1 MGWTQWENISG
12 FDFTD
17 IIYEKKRFDGGGG
30 VARVTI
36 NRQSRLNAFT
46 NHTVDEIAVAIDDA
60 SHDGT
65 IGVVVLTG
73 AGDRAFS
80 SGGDVVWEAGG
91 GLRRQFYHSFVPN
104 HFLRVC
110 RKPIIAAVKGYAVG
124 GGNHLAYCCDFTIAA
139 DNAIFG
145 QNGPRV
151 ASPADGYPVAYLTRV
166 IGAKK
171 AREMWM
177 LCRRYNAQQALEMG
191 LVNTVVP
198 LDKLDDEVDKW
209 CEEILALNP
218 TCIEVLK
225 ATFDSD
231 TDYMEGSFGRLS
243 RLMAPGFFEGPDPA
257 EAADAFFKKRKP
269 DFWQF
274 RAGGSGER
282 KGSS

>member
-1 MGWTQWENISG
+1 MAWEPWTRVAEL
-12 FDFTD
+12 DLRD
-17 IIYEKKRFDGGGG
+17 IIYEKRRLQAGGGA
-30 VARVTI
+30 ARITI
-36 NRQSRLNAFT
+36 NRPERLNAFT
-46 NHTVDEIAVAIDDA
+46 AHSVNEMATALDDA
-60 SHDGT
+60 SHDPE

-80 SGGDVVWEAGG
+80 SGGDVEWEAGG
-91 GLRRQFYHSFVPN
+91 GLRRQFYHALPPN
-104 HFLRVC
+104 HFLRMC
-110 RKPIIAAVKGYAVG
+110 RKPIIAAVKGYAIG

-139 DNAIFG
+139 ENAIFG

-166 IGAKK
+166 VGAKR

-177 LCRRYNAQQALEMG
+177 LCRRYDARQALAMG
-191 LVNTVVP
+191 LVNAVVP
-198 LDKLDDEVDKW
+198 LDKLEEEVDKW

-231 TDYMEGSFGRLS
+231 IDYLAGSFGRIS
-243 RLMAPGFFEGPDPA
+243 SLMAPDFFEGPDPKEAA
-257 EAADAFFKKRKP
+257 EAFFGKRKP

-274 RAGGSGER
+274 RKRRTRS
-282 KGSS
+282 